1 MKLKAHIS
9 FGDDD
14 ETLDTSTISNTSKV
28 FTDDVQVGK
37 QVEYSNECTTSFTGK
52 IIGFDNIDGRVMYV
66 QIGDEFTVIDA
77 FCHGTFIKKVW

>member
-1 MKLKAHIS
+1 MILKAHIS
-9 FGDDD
+9 FGDDN

-37 QVEYSNECTTSFTGK
+37 QIQYDNEDSTSFTGK
-52 IIGFDNIDGRVMYV
+52 IIGFDSIDGRTMYV

-77 FCHGTFIKKVW
+77 FCHGTFIVKVW